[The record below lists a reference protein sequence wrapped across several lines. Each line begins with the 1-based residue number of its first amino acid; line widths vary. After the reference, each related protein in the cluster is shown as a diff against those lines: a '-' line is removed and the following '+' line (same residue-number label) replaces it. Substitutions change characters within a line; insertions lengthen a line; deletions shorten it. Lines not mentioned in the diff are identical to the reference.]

1 MRLIPLVFIVLL
13 VAGCAAPPSI
23 TRMFQGNG
31 EIIEEAVLTKEPVDS
46 DNVRTNLKTLVQNTG
61 LFEKKKN
68 FYRVKGTLTVFDHRA
83 LFVGLTG
90 INDLTGPN
98 VLLQGKPD
106 SVAAAITRRYGLD
119 FTRQRNA
126 YIHEISAGKSIMVYE
141 HSDNKTIVIGGHI
154 PEKR

>member
-1 MRLIPLVFIVLL
+1 MRLIPLLIIVLL
-13 VAGCAAPPSI
+13 VSGCAAPPSI
-23 TRMFQGNG
+23 TRMFQSNA

-46 DNVRTNLKTLVQNTG
+46 DNIGTNLRTLVQNKS
-61 LFEKKKN
+61 LFEQKKN
-68 FYRVKGTLTVFDHRA
+68 FYRVRGSLTVFDHRA

-106 SVAAAITRRYGLD
+106 SVAAAITRRYGID
-119 FTRQRNA
+119 FSRQRNA

-154 PEKR
+154 PSKR